1 MTEVPAQRRPE
12 TQICE
17 WPSNFPVRISIF
29 SFCFSFAT
37 FASFAVNA
45 FFLLVVCVA
54 ANAAESPEE
63 FAFALPVEGTG
74 GDAFYRV
81 VITQPVYEAA
91 AYADLRD
98 LRVFNGIDEAVP
110 YAFRPVEQRSQK
122 PEPVSLPFFPLRGPR
137 DARAEDLDLSVGRS
151 GDKVSVRLH
160 TRGDSGA
167 RKVLLGY
174 LIDASEFSTPLSG
187 LTVAWGAAPPDQLTS
202 VRIEAGDDL
211 KHWTTLVLDAPL
223 GSMSHAGQR
232 LERNTIEYRR
242 QQAKY
247 LRLTWVDADRAID
260 LKGIRGLVP
269 EQWEQ
274 ADRIW
279 KEITATPDAAKAG
292 DFLLDLGGRFP
303 IDRLEFRLPQ
313 ENTLIPVQVFSRN
326 DARDK
331 WMSVAS
337 TVAYRLT
344 QDGRELVSPALALA
358 TNTHRYWLLRVDTKA
373 GGIGA
378 GVLAVKVGWTP
389 RELIFNAR
397 GTGPFRIAYGNARA
411 EAGSLPLETLVPGMR
426 TEHEPKI
433 ALANTAAPQKLAGT
447 AATAPRFDARKWAL
461 WAALLAGVALLAW
474 MAWRLMAQMQ
484 EPERK

>member
-1 MTEVPAQRRPE
+1 MRRALA
-12 TQICE
+12 
-17 WPSNFPVRISIF
+17 VLL
-29 SFCFSFAT
+29 AA
-37 FASFAVNA
+37 ASFSSHAQK
-45 FFLLVVCVA
+45 L
-54 ANAAESPEE
+54 EE

-91 AYADLRD
+91 AFADLRD
-98 LRVFNGIDEAVP
+98 LRVFNGNDEAVP
-110 YAFRPVEQRSQK
+110 YAFRAVEQRSQK
-122 PEPVSLPFFPLRGPR
+122 PDPVSLPFFPLRGPR
-137 DARAEDLDLSVGRS
+137 DARVEDLDVSVGRS

-174 LIDASEFSTPLSG
+174 LIDASELNTPLSG
-187 LTVAWGAAPPDQLTS
+187 LSVIWAAAAPDELTS
-202 VRIEAGDDL
+202 VRLETGDDL

-223 GSMSHAGQR
+223 GGMSHAGQR

-274 ADRIW
+274 PDRVW
-279 KEITATPDAAKAG
+279 KEIAATPDAANAG

-303 IDRLEFRLPQ
+303 IDRLEFKLPQ
-313 ENTLIPVQVFSRN
+313 KNTVTPVQIFSRN
-326 DARDK
+326 DPKDK

-337 TVAYRLT
+337 AAAYRLT
-344 QDGRELVSPALALA
+344 QDGRELVSPALALG
-358 TNTHRYWLLRVDTKA
+358 TNTHRYWLLRVNTKA
-373 GGIGA
+373 GGTGA
-378 GVLAVKVGWTP
+378 GAPGVRVGWTP

-411 EAGSLPLETLVPGMR
+411 EPGSLPLEILVPGMR

-433 ALANTAAPQKLAGT
+433 ALASTAAPQKLAGA
-447 AATAPRFDARKWAL
+447 AATAPGFGARKWAL

-484 EPERK
+484 GSEKQ